1 MKIIEAIEI
10 NKSFGKQHVLQDLSF
25 KVEQNEMIALM
36 GKSGCGKS
44 TLLNILGLLDKPDG
58 GDYILFEHKNIKP
71 FSAMATRMLR
81 DKIGFLFQNFALIDN
96 KDVYY
101 NLNLALKNQK
111 NLNHEEAIA
120 KALITVGLAGFEIKH
135 IYQCSGG
142 EQQRIAVARLLLKPC
157 ELIFADE
164 PTGSLDDQNR
174 DEVIGL
180 LKILKDQGKTI
191 VIVTHDEEVAKQ
203 CDRVILL

>member
-101 NLNLALKNQK
+101 NLNLAL
-111 NLNHEEAIA
+111 
-120 KALITVGLAGFEIKH
+120 
-135 IYQCSGG
+135 
-142 EQQRIAVARLLLKPC
+142 
-157 ELIFADE
+157 
-164 PTGSLDDQNR
+164 
-174 DEVIGL
+174 
-180 LKILKDQGKTI
+180 
-191 VIVTHDEEVAKQ
+191 
-203 CDRVILL
+203 